1 MKVLLFGASGA
12 IGSQIA
18 TELLGRGHQ
27 VTGATRHGPAGDLS
41 NPNLTVTT
49 GDLTDPGAVARLAPG
64 HDAVASAI
72 GPIRGSSDDP
82 QELVAAAKALIDG
95 LRQAGVPR
103 LVVVGGAGSLEAAP
117 GVRVIDTPDFPPAWK
132 PTAQAH
138 ADALEVYRTI
148 TDLDWTYISPAAL
161 IGPGERTG
169 QFRIGG
175 DQLLTD
181 AEGNSR
187 ISIPDYAIAFVDEL
201 EQGDAIRRRITI
213 AY

>member
-12 IGSQIA
+12 IGGQIA
-18 TELLGRGHQ
+18 TELLDRGHQ
-27 VTGATRHGPAGDLS
+27 VTGVSRHASSDDLG
-41 NPNLTVTT
+41 NPNLTTT
-49 GDLTDPGAVARLAPG
+49 EGDATDPGTVARLAPG

-72 GPIRGSSDDP
+72 GPVRGSSDNP
-82 QELVAAAKALIDG
+82 QELVAAAKALVDG

-103 LVVVGGAGSLEAAP
+103 LVVVGGAGSLEVSP
-117 GVRVIDTPDFPPAWK
+117 GVRVIDAPDFPPAWK
-132 PTAQAH
+132 PAAQAH
-138 ADALEVYRTI
+138 IDALAVYRTVS
-148 TDLDWTYISPAAL
+148 DLDWTFISPAGL

-169 QFRIGG
+169 TFRIGG
-175 DQLLTD
+175 DQLLND

-201 EQGDAIRRRITI
+201 EQGNALRRRITI